1 MLLCG
6 FMACLLCLLDF
17 VTTSIVLIRFY
28 GNIFCAYWILRQHLL
43 CLLDFTTTSFV
54 LIGFYNNI
62 FCYYGALQLSSFI
75 CYNRCFKDHLSFPP
89 ELIKGKK
96 HLIINLLISRK
107 NALSKQRR
115 IAIYVDIILFIYCLL
130 ILL

>member
-1 MLLCG
+1 MTIP
-6 FMACLLCLLDF
+6 F
-17 VTTSIVLIRFY
+17 VIMWFYGMSFVLIGFCDNTY
-28 GNIFCAYWILRQHLL
+28 CAYWILRQDLL
-43 CLLDFTTTSFV
+43 CLLDFRTTSFM
-54 LIGFYNNI
+54 LIGFCDNI

-75 CYNRCFKDHLSFPP
+75 CYNRCSKDHLSFPP

-130 ILL
+130 ITL